1 MRKYSIFLFIVFN
14 FISLSSMAQNNT
26 KESKSAKDI
35 VQHFLEDVRSGQ
47 HPEKASE
54 YMADTVLAHQINSEN
69 PVTVKRT
76 PANYTAHIQEFLS
89 MFGKYQFEV
98 TEILSEGD
106 KVYVRWIQQGK
117 HLADIDGYKATGL
130 PLVEYTSAVYRVID
144 GKIAE
149 YWLQS
154 DRLGFEEQL
163 KQNADKSNSNKGMK
177 K

>member
-1 MRKYSIFLFIVFN
+1 MRKYLIILFSLFN
-14 FISLSSMAQNNT
+14 FISLISMAQNSTNKSESP
-26 KESKSAKDI
+26 KEI
-35 VQHFLEDVRSGQ
+35 VQHFLADVRSGL

-54 YMADTVLAHQINSEN
+54 YMTDTVLALQVNSEI

-106 KVYVRWIQQGK
+106 KVYVRWIQRGK

-130 PLVEYTSAVYRVID
+130 PLVEYTSAVYRIRDV
-144 GKIAE
+144 KIVE

-163 KQNADKSNSNKGMK
+163 KQNANKSNSGEGIK